1 MNNSGKISLM
11 VMVNFHAVKVTETAP
26 KNYYSK
32 QYTSDL
38 SVLCASANINDNLKK
53 PKSEFNYI
61 QSKME
66 SQ

>member
-53 PKSEFNYI
+53 NQK
-61 QSKME
+61 
-66 SQ
+66 